1 MGAGVIWMDLKAGL
15 WQKQTLKLAMTQE
28 LSQAIALLQYSAQE
42 LAAFLEAKSME
53 NPLIQVDYKN
63 IKNFDT
69 NMDRTRKT
77 QKRSFERDQRNLI
90 EQIGSK
96 ESETLEDHLLSQ
108 LNLLTVTPDEK
119 QILHALIESI
129 DENGYLDSGRVEIAR
144 RFNLTDEMIETAI
157 SKLHALDPAGIA
169 ARDLQECMILQLER
183 KRTTPEIDLSIK
195 IISEHFLLFA
205 EKKWKALAKIMNIDI
220 KDIQKVFDY
229 VQQLNPKPGAAFQR
243 EKPAYIVPDVVVRR
257 DGDEL
262 SVSVFDALIPK
273 ISFNEGYYRE
283 LSGHKDKEVN
293 KFLQEKQGDYQ
304 WIQRSLMQRKETLL
318 KVSMKIIEKQP
329 DFFLKGPAHLN
340 PLTMREVADELDI
353 HESTVSRTV
362 REKYMQTPAGTYEL
376 KSFFTSSV
384 QTTENDQ
391 ASSQKVKAAIEAFIK
406 EENKQKPISDQDIV
420 ELLKEREGMVVSRR
434 TVAKY
439 RDQLGIP
446 SSSKRK
452 RFDE

>member
-1 MGAGVIWMDLKAGL
+1 MDLKAGL

-63 IKNFDT
+63 IKNFDA

-77 QKRSFERDQRNLI
+77 QKRTFERDQRNLI
-90 EQIGSK
+90 EQIGSN

-119 QILHALIESI
+119 KILHALIESI
-129 DENGYLDSGRVEIAR
+129 DENGYLDSGRAEVAR
-144 RFNLTDEMIETAI
+144 RFNLTDEMIESAI
-157 SKLHALDPAGIA
+157 SKLQALDPAGIA

-243 EKPAYIVPDVVVRR
+243 EKPAYIVPDVVVKRE
-257 DGDEL
+257 GDEL
-262 SVSVFDALIPK
+262 SVSAFDALIPR

-340 PLTMREVADELDI
+340 PMTMREVAEELDI

-391 ASSQKVKAAIEAFIK
+391 ASSQQVKAAIESFIK

-420 ELLKEREGMVVSRR
+420 EMLKEREGMVVSRR

>member
-1 MGAGVIWMDLKAGL
+1 MDLKAGL

-63 IKNFDT
+63 IKNFDA

-77 QKRSFERDQRNLI
+77 QKRTFERDQRNLI
-90 EQIGSK
+90 EQIGSN

-119 QILHALIESI
+119 KILHALIESI
-129 DENGYLDSGRVEIAR
+129 DENGYLDSGRAEVAR
-144 RFNLTDEMIETAI
+144 RFNLTDEMIESAI
-157 SKLHALDPAGIA
+157 SKLQALDPAGIA

-195 IISEHFLLFA
+195 ITSEHFLLFA

-243 EKPAYIVPDVVVRR
+243 EKPAYIVPDVVVKRE
-257 DGDEL
+257 GDEL
-262 SVSVFDALIPK
+262 SVSAFDALIPR

-340 PLTMREVADELDI
+340 PMTMREVAEELDI

-391 ASSQKVKAAIEAFIK
+391 ASSQQVKAAIESFIK

-420 ELLKEREGMVVSRR
+420 EMLKEREGMVVSRR

-439 RDQLGIP
+439 RDQLGIA

>member
-1 MGAGVIWMDLKAGL
+1 MDLKAGL

-63 IKNFDT
+63 IKNFDA

-77 QKRSFERDQRNLI
+77 QKRTFERDQRNLI
-90 EQIGSK
+90 EQIGSN

-129 DENGYLDSGRVEIAR
+129 DENGYLDSGRAEVAR
-144 RFNLTDEMIETAI
+144 RFNLTDEMIESAI
-157 SKLHALDPAGIA
+157 SKLQALDPVGIA

-243 EKPAYIVPDVVVRR
+243 EKPAYIVPDVVVKRE
-257 DGDEL
+257 GDEL
-262 SVSVFDALIPK
+262 AVSVYDALIPK

-283 LSGHKDKEVN
+283 LSGHKDKEVD

-318 KVSMKIIEKQP
+318 KVSLKIIEKQP

-340 PLTMREVADELDI
+340 PLTMREVAEELDI

-362 REKYMQTPAGTYEL
+362 REKYMQTLAGTYEL

-391 ASSQKVKAAIEAFIK
+391 ASSQQVKAAIELFIK

-420 ELLKEREGMVVSRR
+420 EMLKEREGMVVSRR